1 MLSIK
6 NVLESVKL
14 TINVK
19 TCNIYYYIK
28 ECLDENKF
36 KNEPF

>member
-19 TCNIYYYIK
+19 TCNIYYCTK
-28 ECLDENKF
+28 EYPDENKF